1 MDKKM
6 IFTEEELLI
15 LSEGLLVLINNAGE
29 AKRLVANNDIDL
41 QAGINKRI
49 QRIVKLNTKICG
61 EMEKYKIQLNN
72 GFMELEGGKIK
83 HG

>member
-49 QRIVKLNTKICG
+49 QRIVQLNTKICG
-61 EMEKYKIQLNN
+61 EMEK
-72 GFMELEGGKIK
+72 
-83 HG
+83 

>member
-1 MDKKM
+1 MSKPM

-29 AKRLVANNDIDL
+29 AKRLAANNDIDL

-49 QRIVKLNTKICG
+49 QRIVQLNTKIFG
-61 EMEKYKIQLNN
+61 EMEK
-72 GFMELEGGKIK
+72 
-83 HG
+83 